1 MKMYKSL
8 IPRQHPEPQTEP
20 QIENN
25 YWEVGNEENM
35 FVIRNY
41 CMTHINGRDM
51 LDAATCLE
59 EGETFDICGEQ
70 TVISQKRQNFPH
82 HKRNNN
88 NNNLFTLFVHLSKN
102 YHNGEIVQADV
113 KVEEVVEDTER
124 LLQLY
129 M

>member
-1 MKMYKSL
+1 
-8 IPRQHPEPQTEP
+8 
-20 QIENN
+20 
-25 YWEVGNEENM
+25 
-35 FVIRNY
+35 
-41 CMTHINGRDM
+41 MTHINGRDM

-70 TVISQKRQNFPH
+70 TVISQKSKAGYVSTRIKMTPRKFIIKGQNFPH